1 MADVFPA
8 RRRVQCGHLSLIIV
22 DCCNFKCNSLIVIG
36 SVNTLAHTCLC
47 IFGTRQRQLALQVG
61 FASRRRT
68 TCCTQCCSV
77 TILGL
82 TLIMALQYFYTCSL
96 NSSAVGL
103 LVAIVVVVD
112 GVCTFNW
119 NYPAGRKFRIFS
131 ATLNA
136 ASGYAFCHLLALSLV
151 RVCQTYLGSICSSLT
166 CVGNANTNCL
176 QLILLQ
182 DNKCS

>member
-1 MADVFPA
+1 MHFWYAPA
-8 RRRVQCGHLSLIIV
+8 L
-22 DCCNFKCNSLIVIG
+22 
-36 SVNTLAHTCLC
+36 
-47 IFGTRQRQLALQVG
+47 VG
-61 FASRRRT
+61 VASGICTRRT
-68 TCCTQCCSV
+68 TCCTQCCSA

-119 NYPAGRKFRIFS
+119 NYP
-131 ATLNA
+131 TLNA

-166 CVGNANTNCL
+166 AVGNANTNCL